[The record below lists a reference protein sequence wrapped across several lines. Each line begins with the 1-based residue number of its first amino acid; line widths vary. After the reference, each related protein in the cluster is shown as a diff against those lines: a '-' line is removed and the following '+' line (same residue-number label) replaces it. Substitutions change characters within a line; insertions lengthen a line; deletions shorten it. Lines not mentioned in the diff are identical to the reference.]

1 MIKLYYNI
9 VSPSPA
15 QTASPARKGRKGKV
29 VPAAAEKEVVME
41 EKKEEVVKEKKVE
54 RKVKSAPAIIQTAE
68 EEVMSQMIYEDV
80 PNHYPE

>member
-29 VPAAAEKEVVME
+29 VPAAAEKELVME
-41 EKKEEVVKEKKVE
+41 EEKEEEEVKEKKVG

-68 EEVMSQMIYEDV
+68 EEEGM
-80 PNHYPE
+80 P

>member
-29 VPAAAEKEVVME
+29 VPAAAEKDLVME
-41 EKKEEVVKEKKVE
+41 KEEEEVVKEKKVG

-68 EEVMSQMIYEDV
+68 EEEVM
-80 PNHYPE
+80 P